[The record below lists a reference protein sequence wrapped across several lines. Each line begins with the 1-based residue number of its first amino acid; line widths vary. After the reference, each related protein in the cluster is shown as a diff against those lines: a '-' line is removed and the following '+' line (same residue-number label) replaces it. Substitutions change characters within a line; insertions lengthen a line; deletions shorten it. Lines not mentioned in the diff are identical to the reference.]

1 MYQKKVNKKKYID
14 QVEQPNVQYINI
26 YAHGN
31 VPRLSCFK
39 KITDA
44 SILEDEIED
53 DNEGGY
59 FYGDSTA
66 YEQHLDKQLGKCNKA
81 MKEYSEY

>member
-1 MYQKKVNKKKYID
+1 M
-14 QVEQPNVQYINI
+14 NI

-31 VPRLSCFK
+31 VPRLACFK
-39 KITDA
+39 NITDNA
-44 SILEDEIED
+44 PVMSNDIED

-66 YEQHLDKQLGKCNKA
+66 YEQLLDKQLSKCNKA
-81 MKEYSEY
+81 MREQN

>member
-14 QVEQPNVQYINI
+14 LVEQPNVQYINI

-31 VPRLSCFK
+31 VPRLHCFQ
-39 KITDA
+39 KITDSA
-44 SILEDEIED
+44 PYLLDEEDD

-81 MKEYSEY
+81 MKEQQ